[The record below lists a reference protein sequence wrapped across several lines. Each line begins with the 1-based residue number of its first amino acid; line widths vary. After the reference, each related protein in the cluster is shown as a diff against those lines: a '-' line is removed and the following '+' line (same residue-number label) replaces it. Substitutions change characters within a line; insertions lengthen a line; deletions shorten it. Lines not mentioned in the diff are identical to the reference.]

1 MSHFHKFQY
10 FFSFDGD
17 KFQETD
23 DSYFDHSETFGL
35 GNYRGKAFTTGCS
48 PKSSEWDSKDW
59 RGDKSSC
66 KRRTEIMDMWDGGYW
81 RTRHEIENLFIVP
94 EQIPDYPFATG
105 DKYVFHVS

>member
-35 GNYRGKAFTTGCS
+35 GNYRGKAFITGCS
-48 PKSSEWDSKDW
+48 PKSSEWNYIDRW
-59 RGDKSSC
+59 GDKDSC
-66 KRRTEIMDMWDGGYW
+66 KRRTEIMDMGGLYW
-81 RTRHEIENLFIVP
+81 STRHGTWGI

-105 DKYVFHVS
+105 DKYVFYK